1 MNRTVNEVDYKEF
14 EPDPAAYP
22 TPERSQAFN
31 QSLKNK
37 ALTPEDVLFRKNSNF
52 QRTVFCDLVG
62 KGTGLA
68 SFIHI
73 WMKSND
79 TAITQEAKDELARA
93 ALFHIYRLRDA
104 PERFGFTG
112 KNRSEYHAVDLR
124 STTGQDVDFVY
135 DVSGGM
141 GETDYNSDSDRLV
154 PSYDISRKGSGR
166 VIQPQNVQRTTKIKA
181 QLKSHVHSL
190 RR

>member
-1 MNRTVNEVDYKEF
+1 MKRTVNNIDYKEF
-14 EPDPAAYP
+14 EPDPAVYP
-22 TPERSQAFN
+22 TPERTQAFN
-31 QSLKNK
+31 RSLKNK
-37 ALTPEDVLFRKNSNF
+37 SLTPEDVLFRKSSSF

-73 WMKSND
+73 WMSSAN
-79 TAITQEAKDELARA
+79 TATTQKAKDELAHA

-104 PERFGFTG
+104 PSRFRFTD
-112 KNRSEYHAVDLR
+112 KNGSDYAVDLR
-124 STTGQDVDFVY
+124 STTGQEVDFVY

-141 GETDYNSDSDRLV
+141 GETDYHSDSDRLV
-154 PSYDISRKGSGR
+154 PSYDISQKGSGKI
-166 VIQPQNVQRTTKIKA
+166 IQPKNVERTSKIKA
-181 QLKSHVHSL
+181 QLKSQVQSL